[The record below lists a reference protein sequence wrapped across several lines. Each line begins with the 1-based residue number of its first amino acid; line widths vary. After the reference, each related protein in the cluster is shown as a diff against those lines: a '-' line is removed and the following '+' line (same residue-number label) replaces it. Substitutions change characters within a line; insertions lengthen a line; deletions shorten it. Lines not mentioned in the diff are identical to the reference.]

1 MYYFDNKT
9 LAQYLDQNI
18 ELEIFVEDEWYK
30 IADLSDVSSPKLGV
44 AYDLYGASH
53 RFDYREIEQIKAGT
67 NIVTLDALQTQ
78 KGSKPAEEPAK
89 GKSVKPADD
98 ASLDDEPIEDEEPV
112 PNGKKEPDLSWF
124 SPVYDVG
131 RQLMRENNKRKK
143 VKQ

>member
-44 AYDLYGASH
+44 AYDLYSSPH

-78 KGSKPAEEPAK
+78 KGSKPAEEPTKGRTQTREKRTRFVLVQPCLRRWAK
-89 GKSVKPADD
+89 VNVGKQQTQK
-98 ASLDDEPIEDEEPV
+98 
-112 PNGKKEPDLSWF
+112 G
-124 SPVYDVG
+124 
-131 RQLMRENNKRKK
+131 
-143 VKQ
+143 

>member
-18 ELEIFVEDEWYK
+18 ELEVFVEDEWYK
-30 IADLSDVSSPKLGV
+30 IADLSDVSNSKFGM
-44 AYDLYGASH
+44 AYDLYGSPH

-78 KGSKPAEEPAK
+78 KGSQPTGEEPTK
-89 GKSVKPADD
+89 GKSAKPTDD
-98 ASLDDEPIEDEEPV
+98 ASLDDEPIEDEEPK
-112 PNGKKEPDLSWF
+112 PGKKEPDLSWF

-131 RQLMRENNKRKK
+131 RRLMWENNKRKK